1 MNSYRN
7 PDAQWL
13 GSPNFTVGRNGHD
26 MTQPSWIVL
35 HTMVGTADA
44 ANARFQQ
51 SSAQAS
57 ATYGVKLDG
66 SLVQWVDEANA
77 AWANGATGRG
87 GRGDNLD
94 SISIEHEDNGDFN
107 GPRTP
112 ALYAASSQLVRSI
125 CLRYNI
131 PIDRNHIIGH
141 RECDFAQTACPDSLD
156 LDRIVT
162 EAANGGD
169 ILTQAQA
176 DQLAQIWNMLYYF
189 GDSRLPGT
197 PKIGLIQ
204 NINDTLA
211 SLASVKTEID
221 AIKAELAT
229 GSSTS
234 GTDATAIVAR
244 IEKALQSA

>member
-1 MNSYRN
+1 MT
-7 PDAQWL
+7 P
-13 GSPNFTVGRNGHD
+13 GRNGHD

-51 SSAQAS
+51 SSEQAS

-156 LDRIVT
+156 LDRIVNGANEEDT
-162 EAANGGD
+162 LTAA
-169 ILTQAQA
+169 QAQ
-176 DQLAQIWNMLYYF
+176 QLTEIWNMLYYF
-189 GDSRLPGT
+189 GDSHLPAP
-197 PKIGLIQ
+197 PKIALIQ
-204 NINDTLA
+204 NINDSLA
-211 SLASVKTEID
+211 SLASVKTELDTIKTEIEAGGTID
-221 AIKAELAT
+221 
-229 GSSTS
+229 ST
-234 GTDATAIVAR
+234 AVLAR